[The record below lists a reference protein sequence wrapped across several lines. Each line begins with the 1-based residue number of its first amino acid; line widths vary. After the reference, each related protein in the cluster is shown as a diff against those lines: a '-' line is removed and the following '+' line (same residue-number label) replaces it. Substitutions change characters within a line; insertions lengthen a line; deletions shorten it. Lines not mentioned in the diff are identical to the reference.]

1 LVPHLEERLQRD
13 IDRIRDRVREMAD
26 LAVRSLED
34 SINSLATGDRK
45 LAYAAIL
52 RDSRIDE
59 LETVIDNMCVEFMV
73 RHIPVAKNLRFAHS
87 VAKIVLELERIGDY
101 AETINRQAI
110 LLSRAS
116 FTPSLD
122 PYAELARVAV
132 EMVRQAVRA
141 FLDEDLELANRTR
154 ALDAQANR
162 LHQDI
167 YSTLLRERPQ
177 SSEDLVTLFS
187 LLSVANRFERVADQ
201 AVNVCEEV
209 FYLVTGEIVKHQ
221 LLRDLKVLFVSTANS
236 CRSLM
241 AEGIGRAIAGKRVEF
256 TSAGI
261 DAAPPDPRAV
271 EFLAKKNIDVSGHQ
285 AKTLDDIGDLT
296 HFKAVV
302 AIGPEAA
309 KAIPKMKVGFRTVLA
324 EWPVANPAERAA
336 NEPVDEDDYAAVF
349 DELVDRV
356 SELVRS
362 LHGTVT
368 PQAGVRKHA

>member
-1 LVPHLEERLQRD
+1 
-13 IDRIRDRVREMAD
+13 
-26 LAVRSLED
+26 
-34 SINSLATGDRK
+34 
-45 LAYAAIL
+45 
-52 RDSRIDE
+52 
-59 LETVIDNMCVEFMV
+59 
-73 RHIPVAKNLRFAHS
+73 
-87 VAKIVLELERIGDY
+87 
-101 AETINRQAI
+101 
-110 LLSRAS
+110 
-116 FTPSLD
+116 
-122 PYAELARVAV
+122 
-132 EMVRQAVRA
+132 MVRQAVRA